1 MIGNQVSSMHLLI
14 PAANLAVAADHATE
28 AKLVQDCTGV
38 AVLREAHERDI
49 EERGMLESD
58 AQERQS
64 KCDELGEQLEAAE
77 ARCTEAIE
85 RGDELSSEVAALRE
99 ADLERDGIAFEA
111 EREVLESAAQSR
123 EAACDELG
131 EQLEAAEAR
140 CTEAIERGDELS
152 SEVAALR
159 EALERDGIAFEAER
173 GVLES
178 AANHGMVK
186 SSPLRIGCHSSPDG
200 SRLHKNSH
208 SSSFVV
214 ADRPSPPEA
223 LPCRRCSWR
232 SWGSVRRV
240 AICLA
245 ARRPY
250 LKLPNGNSR
259 SFITQRA
266 AHRDRMSQLALRI
279 AKKIAGLVILTLTVA
294 AAVQPPDD
302 PSPGTGGKPS

>member
-1 MIGNQVSSMHLLI
+1 MSCRRRWQRFVKLMSGTLRSEGCSNPMHK
-14 PAANLAVAADHATE
+14 NDSRNV
-28 AKLVQDCTGV
+28 
-38 AVLREAHERDI
+38 
-49 EERGMLESD
+49 MSLESSWRRLRRD
-58 AQERQS
+58 VRRRLNEGMSCRRRWQRFVKLWSGTALHSRQNEVCS
-64 KCDELGEQLEAAE
+64 SQL
-77 ARCTEAIE
+77 R
-85 RGDELSSEVAALRE
+85 
-99 ADLERDGIAFEA
+99 
-111 EREVLESAAQSR
+111 
-123 EAACDELG
+123 
-131 EQLEAAEAR
+131 
-140 CTEAIERGDELS
+140 
-152 SEVAALR
+152 
-159 EALERDGIAFEAER
+159 
-173 GVLES
+173 
-178 AANHGMVK
+178 NHGMVK

-279 AKKIAGLVILTLTVA
+279 AKTNCRARHPHTHCRRRRATSRRSVTWNWGQAFLNASVTQRNAYMV
-294 AAVQPPDD
+294 
-302 PSPGTGGKPS
+302 S

>member
-64 KCDELGEQLEAAE
+64 K
-77 ARCTEAIE
+77 
-85 RGDELSSEVAALRE
+85 
-99 ADLERDGIAFEA
+99 
-111 EREVLESAAQSR
+111 
-123 EAACDELG
+123 CDELG

-279 AKKIAGLVILTLTVA
+279 AKTNCRARHPHTHCRRRRATSRRSVTWNWGQAFLNASVTQRNAYMV
-294 AAVQPPDD
+294 
-302 PSPGTGGKPS
+302 S